1 MAASIGTRIANE
13 RRYACLTQEEL
24 VGLIGEHNISLSTL
38 KLIEHDEGRISLSNA
53 MLICKALG
61 LSISDIVDDKAELR
75 NPIVLIEAGI
85 IMQCKLSGSALVRI
99 NGIYDASRLSSSSSI
114 SQRITAAV
122 SQMHR

>member
-1 MAASIGTRIANE
+1 MADSIGTRIANE

-38 KLIEHDEGRISLSNA
+38 KRIEHDEGRVSLSNA

-61 LSISDIVDDKAELR
+61 LSVSDIVDDKAELR

-85 IMQCKLSGSALVRI
+85 IMQYKRSGNVSVRI

-114 SQRITAAV
+114 SQRTTAAV